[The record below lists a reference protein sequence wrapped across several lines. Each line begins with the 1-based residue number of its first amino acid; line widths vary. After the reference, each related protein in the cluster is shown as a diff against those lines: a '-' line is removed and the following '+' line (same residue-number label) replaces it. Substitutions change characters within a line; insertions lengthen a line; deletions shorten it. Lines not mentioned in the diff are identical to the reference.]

1 MRVVACLLLLS
12 LFVIVPAVEA
22 GPPSGGSCHVQEEYV
37 TEAHTNG
44 DPRNGEVPTVEPGA
58 ERPVECYY

>member
-1 MRVVACLLLLS
+1 MHVVACLLLLS

-37 TEAHTNG
+37 TNASLG
-44 DPRNGEVPTVEPGA
+44 SVDPSDPTSVVQPGA
-58 ERPVECYY
+58 PRPVECYY